1 VAPIHPCGKKTKK
14 EISLMHK
21 KIYTLVSTLFCSL
34 LTLSVWAQANVDPKK
49 AEMADKFRADGKIYV
64 VIAVLVTILL
74 GLFIYVAR
82 LDKKINK
89 LEKDFNK

>member
-1 VAPIHPCGKKTKK
+1 
-14 EISLMHK
+14 MHK
-21 KIYTLVSTLFCSL
+21 KIYALISTLFCSL
-34 LTLSVWAQANVDPKK
+34 LTISVWAQGSVDPKK